1 MLSSSLPAQPTTSFA
16 CGGVHFCS
24 VHVGCNKR
32 CAKTNLSRAR
42 RKKTVTQYLSHSAL
56 SLLSS
61 FWLRLFHHFLF
72 HNKHEKQRRHKQDT
86 AGQET
91 FRSIARSYYRGAA
104 GALLVYDV
112 TRRETF
118 EHLSGWLRDAREYSS
133 PELVVILVGN
143 KCDMKERRVKAK
155 HITYHQ
161 RKNMPYFDISAKS
174 NYNFEK
180 PFRWLARTLAKD
192 PNLQFIEQIAI
203 KPPEVHFDP
212 AVYRQVNDLPPDAP
226 LPNDDDDL

>member
-1 MLSSSLPAQPTTSFA
+1 M
-16 CGGVHFCS
+16 CS
-24 VHVGCNKR
+24 VGAD
-32 CAKTNLSRAR
+32 CAILM
-42 RKKTVTQYLSHSAL
+42 
-56 SLLSS
+56 
-61 FWLRLFHHFLF
+61 F
-72 HNKHEKQRRHKQDT
+72 
-86 AGQET
+86 
-91 FRSIARSYYRGAA
+91 
-104 GALLVYDV
+104 DV
-112 TRRETF
+112 TSRSSYESVPNW
-118 EHLSGWLRDAREYSS
+118 HRDLDRVCGKI
-133 PELVVILVGN
+133 PIVLVGN

-155 HITYHQ
+155 NITYHQ

-226 LPNDDDDL
+226 LPNDEMMMMICKRGVCLSCLLQEEEVELAGALFCWHVGVARSAASSCMDESVSFVLAHGCCCFTRILQGGREQCQWQGTARKIGGIGIVVARGTFER

>member
-1 MLSSSLPAQPTTSFA
+1 M
-16 CGGVHFCS
+16 GS
-24 VHVGCNKR
+24 VGAD
-32 CAKTNLSRAR
+32 CAILM
-42 RKKTVTQYLSHSAL
+42 
-56 SLLSS
+56 
-61 FWLRLFHHFLF
+61 F
-72 HNKHEKQRRHKQDT
+72 
-86 AGQET
+86 
-91 FRSIARSYYRGAA
+91 
-104 GALLVYDV
+104 DV
-112 TRRETF
+112 TSRSSYESVPNW
-118 EHLSGWLRDAREYSS
+118 HRDLDRVCGKI
-133 PELVVILVGN
+133 PIVLVGN

-155 HITYHQ
+155 NITYHQ

-203 KPPEVHFDP
+203 KPPEAHGDP